1 MIGFNYPPRIPN
13 SIKYITD
20 IFDNRNSRGN
30 GYYTLKCSEWL
41 EKKIYNW
48 ESPFNWL
55 LYSFF
60 RDGCFANGY

>member
-41 EKKIYNW
+41 EKNFITQ
-48 ESPFNWL
+48 L
-55 LYSFF
+55 LHFK
-60 RDGCFANGY
+60 N